1 MENNSNQ
8 DYGQEGNNSQNEKE
22 KHIGTARL
30 NVDSERRI
38 ENLKDDT
45 DQNRYYDNKSDDDDA
60 EKIAGKE
67 SSYRS
72 PEDER
77 AFDPENPEKY
87 ITRENPDSKEES
99 DTSGVKSPERTPGL

>member
-1 MENNSNQ
+1 MENNSNRN
-8 DYGQEGNNSQNEKE
+8 YAQEGNNSQNEKE

-45 DQNRYYDNKSDDDDA
+45 DQNRYYDNNSDDDSA
-60 EKIAGKE
+60 KISGKE

-77 AFDPENPEKY
+77 AYDPENTEKY
-87 ITRENPDSKEES
+87 IAQENPDSKEES
-99 DTSGVKSPERTPGL
+99 DTKGIRNPDRTPGL